1 MYTFTMPPR
10 ELWAFGGHPTPC
22 LTVHTVPTVSTGH
35 GDAIDVSRA
44 NPFLFWFSAVF
55 AFLWT
60 VFLVSRCTAGFTR
73 NAVSPQIPSRTFSPP
88 SVVDKSSPIAHKSLA
103 AAKDSTKP
111 RSTVEVEA
119 DAFRALLEERL
130 QLHAKVKSLEKSSAA
145 LRSRVWSLEDF
156 EKTQLQGIRRQ
167 VQGLVDMLDAEREAA
182 VAAEREKTAEAVAER
197 DAAVKDRGAVAREN
211 AELRAERD
219 ALRTQKDAI
228 AADLEALHAETETE
242 VDTFAVRL
250 LLQLLCLLS

>member
-22 LTVHTVPTVSTGH
+22 LTVPTVPTVSTGH
-35 GDAIDVSRA
+35 ADAIDLSRA

-60 VFLVSRCTAGFTR
+60 VLLVWRCTASFTR
-73 NAVSPQIPSRTFSPP
+73 NAVSPLTPSRTLSAP
-88 SVVDKSSPIAHKSLA
+88 SLVDKSFPASHQGTLA
-103 AAKDSTKP
+103 TAKDSTKA

-156 EKTQLQGIRRQ
+156 
-167 VQGLVDMLDAEREAA
+167 
-182 VAAEREKTAEAVAER
+182 
-197 DAAVKDRGAVAREN
+197 
-211 AELRAERD
+211 
-219 ALRTQKDAI
+219 
-228 AADLEALHAETETE
+228 
-242 VDTFAVRL
+242 
-250 LLQLLCLLS
+250 

>member
-1 MYTFTMPPR
+1 MFCCEALPFALVYTAMSSCSCQR
-10 ELWAFGGHPTPC
+10 
-22 LTVHTVPTVSTGH
+22 
-35 GDAIDVSRA
+35 SRA
-44 NPFLFWFSAVF
+44 
-55 AFLWT
+55 T
-60 VFLVSRCTAGFTR
+60 
-73 NAVSPQIPSRTFSPP
+73 
-88 SVVDKSSPIAHKSLA
+88 HKALA
-103 AAKDSTKP
+103 L
-111 RSTVEVEA
+111 REQ
-119 DAFRALLEERL
+119 RL

-182 VAAEREKTAEAVAER
+182 IAAEREKTAEAVAER
-197 DAAVKDRGAVAREN
+197 DAAVKDRGTVAKEN

-242 VDTFAVRL
+242 VDAFSVRL
-250 LLQLLCLLS
+250 LLQLFCLLS